1 MPVRMMQ
8 RNNLANAF
16 IAVND
21 GPTNAALAAART
33 EIGDAAWKQGHTPEA
48 EKIVRTAL
56 QAQSARYETELS
68 GKLTGI
74 TLAETQANGEK
85 FQKLRVTLENGADKT
100 ILSADLSSEYAQR
113 LIAKLDRA
121 SQEQAGQTVTIG
133 GFAESVERDGRTY
146 TNHVATMKDAQKQE
160 ITAVPGHFEQA
171 QERVSQAQAPMLAAG
186 MGENKKVLNQIADTA
201 REAYFAE
208 VVQGLSERLKE
219 QGVAPKQAYPRMEG
233 HQQDEEKTWRSVGLY
248 VDKEGKARGV
258 LAIENKDQ
266 GRKERH
272 SVEFSER
279 TSKTGIPM
287 LTASVT
293 REDGSKTYVNLL
305 PHENKNTGEKFI
317 SASFGE
323 RDTEGKLRQVE
334 GRGGGLKPNE
344 AMQQL
349 GDSDRTVQ
357 FVRDKL
363 GVDVHSKTKAQEQ
376 SQGMDR

>member
-171 QERVSQAQAPMLAAG
+171 QERSPRRRHRCLRQA
-186 MGENKKVLNQIADTA
+186 
-201 REAYFAE
+201 
-208 VVQGLSERLKE
+208 
-219 QGVAPKQAYPRMEG
+219 
-233 HQQDEEKTWRSVGLY
+233 W
-248 VDKEGKARGV
+248 
-258 LAIENKDQ
+258 
-266 GRKERH
+266 
-272 SVEFSER
+272 ER
-279 TSKTGIPM
+279 T
-287 LTASVT
+287 
-293 REDGSKTYVNLL
+293 R
-305 PHENKNTGEKFI
+305 
-317 SASFGE
+317 
-323 RDTEGKLRQVE
+323 RC
-334 GRGGGLKPNE
+334 
-344 AMQQL
+344 
-349 GDSDRTVQ
+349 
-357 FVRDKL
+357 
-363 GVDVHSKTKAQEQ
+363 
-376 SQGMDR
+376 